1 MSFEDE
7 FCTVDLIV
15 GSTCETRGVDAFALS
30 LIKAERQ
37 MRKLVTYLVYQSPCF
52 SESDISDLRGALGKK
67 HNGVYFSGLENG
79 FNAIYERTIQDLVGN
94 QYAHLRGRIAVAID
108 WRNKIF
114 HGQLT
119 PQYLSRDDLLGM
131 VGDIR
136 SWCKLIAENAA
147 AEFGYDGFLRDS
159 FRKSV
164 DGAIA
169 GRFRLQVN
177 SVDEYLKFIGQ
188 YMKQA

>member
-1 MSFEDE
+1 M
-7 FCTVDLIV
+7 
-15 GSTCETRGVDAFALS
+15 
-30 LIKAERQ
+30 
-37 MRKLVTYLVYQSPCF
+37 
-52 SESDISDLRGALGKK
+52 
-67 HNGVYFSGLENG
+67 
-79 FNAIYERTIQDLVGN
+79 
-94 QYAHLRGRIAVAID
+94 
-108 WRNKIF
+108 
-114 HGQLT
+114 T

>member
-94 QYAHLRGRIAVAID
+94 QYAHL
-108 WRNKIF
+108 
-114 HGQLT
+114 
-119 PQYLSRDDLLGM
+119 
-131 VGDIR
+131 
-136 SWCKLIAENAA
+136 
-147 AEFGYDGFLRDS
+147 
-159 FRKSV
+159 
-164 DGAIA
+164 
-169 GRFRLQVN
+169 
-177 SVDEYLKFIGQ
+177 
-188 YMKQA
+188 